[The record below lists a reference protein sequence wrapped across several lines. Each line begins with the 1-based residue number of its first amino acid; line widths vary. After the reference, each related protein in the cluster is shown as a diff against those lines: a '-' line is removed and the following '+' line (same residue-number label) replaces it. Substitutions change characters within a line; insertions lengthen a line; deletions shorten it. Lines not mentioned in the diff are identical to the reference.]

1 MVLGLKITGTYHQAK
16 SQYAVNVVPI
26 SQTICTPGF
35 FNTLNPDLL
44 ADRPGIQGLIIV

>member
-1 MVLGLKITGTYHQAK
+1 MVLGLKITCTYQTK
-16 SQYAVNVVPI
+16 MQYDVNVVQI
-26 SQTICTPGF
+26 SSTICTPGF